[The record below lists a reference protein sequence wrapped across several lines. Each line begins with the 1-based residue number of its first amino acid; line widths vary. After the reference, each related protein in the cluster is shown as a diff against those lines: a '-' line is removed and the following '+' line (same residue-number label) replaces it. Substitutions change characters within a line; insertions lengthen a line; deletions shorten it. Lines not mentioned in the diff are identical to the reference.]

1 MAVVFAADCWF
12 FMQHNQTATA
22 SVKRF
27 GLDDTG
33 GDFYLIKIV
42 LRYQF
47 CSVAIKGLSCLL
59 HVNLNTVNVALYC
72 GARLMKLK
80 LIVSAMV
87 CTLAVSGCQSIPEED
102 MALPVAFSQR
112 AQQFPVKHPAVTF
125 SDEAFHQNFGPFRI
139 DEMDLSGKYM
149 QKVTMDTGWKTS
161 TTGGLLFQLLFH
173 DTVNTRGD
181 LVSDFSTRA
190 EQSFNF
196 NVAAAGLAPV
206 HSDCQ
211 LLVFG
216 TGEETLDNGVNSYN
230 WQTSQPVVTYF
241 GCRLTQN
248 GQISELVVERKAGS
262 APTFRLHQGKQVIDL
277 TPVHSGPDL
286 SQYNALYQPVEVG
299 YLFAKDAVVQSAQ
312 QLSLNQSRLWL
323 GNEVTPAQQQWL
335 LAVMFS
341 LQMYHWQD
349 RNWPAQ
355 S

>member
-1 MAVVFAADCWF
+1 MRIKLTISTLLCVSALAGCQ
-12 FMQHNQTATA
+12 MPPETEMPIPATFSQQA
-22 SVKRF
+22 QQYPVKR
-27 GLDDTG
+27 
-33 GDFYLIKIV
+33 
-42 LRYQF
+42 
-47 CSVAIKGLSCLL
+47 
-59 HVNLNTVNVALYC
+59 
-72 GARLMKLK
+72 
-80 LIVSAMV
+80 
-87 CTLAVSGCQSIPEED
+87 
-102 MALPVAFSQR
+102 PVVTMSDAAF
-112 AQQFPVKHPAVTF
+112 QQ
-125 SDEAFHQNFGPFRI
+125 NIGPFQI
-139 DEMDLSGKYM
+139 EQMNLSGKYM
-149 QKVTMDTGWKTS
+149 EKVTMNTGWKT
-161 TTGGLLFQLLFH
+161 TVTGGLLFQLLFH